1 MKLKTIW
8 LILVL
13 LLGIFSPRPGRAE
26 ETNWT
31 AVGFR
36 VGISA
41 TEQRGDFTQYEVFAT
56 YGLPWSWQPAS
67 TWALSTRIHFSA
79 GALRGGGET
88 GFIGSVGPNIALSMV
103 GGHILLDGGISPALL
118 SKHEF
123 GQEDFGGPVQFVSH
137 VGISFKL
144 GTNLGVGYRFQHM
157 SNASIY
163 DQNPGLEL
171 HVFEL
176 SYWF

>member
-1 MKLKTIW
+1 MGFKTIW
-8 LILVL
+8 LLLVL
-13 LLGIFSPRPGRAE
+13 LLSTFSPCPAKAE
-26 ETNWT
+26 ETNWI
-31 AVGFR
+31 AVGCR

-41 TEQRGDFTQYEVFAT
+41 TDQTEDFTQYEVFAT
-56 YGLPWSWQPAS
+56 YGLPWSWRPAS
-67 TWALSTRIHFSA
+67 AWALSTRIHFSA
-79 GALRGGGET
+79 GALRGGGDT
-88 GFIGSVGPNIALSMV
+88 GFIGAVGPNIALSMV
-103 GGHILLDGGISPALL
+103 GDHILLDGGISAALL

-144 GTNLGVGYRFQHM
+144 AANLGVGYRFQHM

-163 DQNPGLEL
+163 DRNPGLEL

-176 SYWF
+176 SFWF